1 MGSASVLVQRL
12 LTHNPGSLLTVNN
25 YFGVLQGV
33 LHDLGIGILPDY
45 VTEDFPDLV
54 EVLPNEENSV
64 VPVYLAYP
72 EELRHSQRVSA
83 FRDFVQNEIMA
94 HRKHM
99 KELGKL

>member
-1 MGSASVLVQRL
+1 MLVQKL
-12 LTHNPGSLLTVNN
+12 ITHGPGSMLSVNN

-45 VTEDFPDLV
+45 VTEDFPELV
-54 EVLPNEENSV
+54 QVLPHEDTSG

-83 FRDFVQNEIMA
+83 FRDFVQTEIMA

-99 KELGKL
+99 KEMGKL